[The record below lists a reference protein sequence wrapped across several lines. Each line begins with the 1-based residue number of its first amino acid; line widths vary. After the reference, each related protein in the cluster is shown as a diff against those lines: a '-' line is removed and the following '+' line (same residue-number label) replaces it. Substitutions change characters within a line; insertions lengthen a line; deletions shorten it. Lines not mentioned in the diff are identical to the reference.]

1 MSEPASGSKLSIGG
15 LILVP
20 ALITLAITMM
30 RLVGELQHLSP
41 RFFSAAPGG
50 GGAIVGISWLPFL
63 FGPYFAVKLARSGQG
78 ASGVWKTFGLS
89 LLGFALMIVGGFIG
103 FSPQFK
109 FPGRE
114 ILGILLMVVGPTLVT
129 LGWPALF
136 KVLVAYGYAARI
148 PVAILMFFA
157 LRGHWGTHYD
167 VLPPNYA
174 GPTAFFGQYMFI
186 AFLPQM
192 VIWIA
197 FTVLVGTIVAT
208 SVAIIVGGMNWY
220 LQAWKKYAV
229 FSGRARREEYW
240 YFVLLNILIAIML
253 DLIDALTGSFSRRAG
268 MGLLSGIYALAVLI
282 PGISIAVRRLHDIS
296 RSGWWLLFGLIPLIG
311 PIVLIVFL
319 VSDSKPE
326 QNQYGPSPKGI
337 ARSLS

>member
-30 RLVGELQHLSP
+30 RLAGELQHLSP

-78 ASGVWKTFGLS
+78 ACGVWKTFGLS
-89 LLGFALMIVGGFIG
+89 LLGLAIMVAGGFVG
-103 FSPQFK
+103 FAPQFK

-114 ILGILLMVVGPTLVT
+114 IVGMLLMVLGPTLIT

-148 PVAILMFFA
+148 PVAIVMFFA
-157 LRGHWGTHYD
+157 IRGHWGTHYD
-167 VLPPNYA
+167 ALPANYS
-174 GPTAFFGQYMFI
+174 GPTSFIGQYMMI

-197 FTVLVGTIVAT
+197 FTVLVGTL
-208 SVAIIVGGMNWY
+208 VGAP
-220 LQAWKKYAV
+220 LA
-229 FSGRARREEYW
+229 
-240 YFVLLNILIAIML
+240 
-253 DLIDALTGSFSRRAG
+253 ALVCRGKSTPAAS
-268 MGLLSGIYALAVLI
+268 
-282 PGISIAVRRLHDIS
+282 
-296 RSGWWLLFGLIPLIG
+296 
-311 PIVLIVFL
+311 
-319 VSDSKPE
+319 
-326 QNQYGPSPKGI
+326 
-337 ARSLS
+337 